1 MSSLRKTLQARYG
14 DTPVALGGVFLV
26 EKGKANLHIMVGG
39 AFIMHV
45 LSDRMTADIEN
56 LKLKLEFLLLP

>member
-14 DTPVALGGVFLV
+14 DKPVALGGVFLV
-26 EKGKANLHIMVGG
+26 EKGKANLHIMVGY

-45 LSDRMTADIEN
+45 LSDRMTADIKKLE
-56 LKLKLEFLLLP
+56 LKLEFLLLP

>member
-14 DTPVALGGVFLV
+14 DKPVALGGVFLV
-26 EKGKANLHIMVGG
+26 EKGKANLHIMVGI

-45 LSDRMTADIEN
+45 LSDRMTADIKK

>member
-14 DTPVALGGVFLV
+14 DKPVALGGVFLV
-26 EKGKANLHIMVGG
+26 EKGKANLHIMVGS

-45 LSDRMTADIEN
+45 LSDRMTADIEK